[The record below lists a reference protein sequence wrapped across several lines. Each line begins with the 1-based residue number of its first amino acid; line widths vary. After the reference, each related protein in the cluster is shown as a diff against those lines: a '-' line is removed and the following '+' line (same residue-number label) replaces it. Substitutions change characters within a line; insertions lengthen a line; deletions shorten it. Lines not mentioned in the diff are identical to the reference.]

1 MIYNSAIAKL
11 ILFSGEIIMTNSSIT
26 VTTKSELESARKKK
40 YEEIIV
46 TGKLANDL
54 KKSKRIAYASA
65 ATLAIVTAAIIAIP
79 FTGGLS
85 AVGAVGAIAL
95 ESAAVTAGF
104 TAATAG
110 ATAATATAVGLTG
123 IEISTI
129 IVAASLGITLILA
142 VYKEYE
148 EISYSDG
155 TLTLRKK
162 Q

>member
-1 MIYNSAIAKL
+1 
-11 ILFSGEIIMTNSSIT
+11 MTNRSII

-54 KKSKRIAYASA
+54 KKSKIIAYASA
-65 ATLAIVTAAIIAIP
+65 ATLAVVTAAIIAIP

-85 AVGAVGAIAL
+85 AAGAVSALAL
-95 ESAAVTAGF
+95 ESAAVGF

-110 ATAATATAVGLTG
+110 ASAATAATAVGLTG

-129 IVAASLGITLILA
+129 IVVASLGITLILA
-142 VYKEYE
+142 VFKDYE

>member
-1 MIYNSAIAKL
+1 
-11 ILFSGEIIMTNSSIT
+11 MTNRSIT
-26 VTTKSELESARKKK
+26 VTTKNELESARKKK

-85 AVGAVGAIAL
+85 AAGAVSAIAL
-95 ESAAVTAGF
+95 ESAAVGF

-110 ATAATATAVGLTG
+110 ATATAATAVGLTG

-129 IVAASLGITLILA
+129 IIAASLGISLIVALF
-142 VYKEYE
+142 KDYE
-148 EISYSDG
+148 EISFSDG